1 MINQR
6 ILILT
11 LPSPPKE
18 RYLSLREYETYV
30 RKTKESHMEFAV
42 GEVTERRVLVDKK
55 MFFKGCHDLF
65 YDAIT
70 TIVILYAL

>member
-1 MINQR
+1 MSEYHPLYFDEEKSMINQR

-11 LPSPPKE
+11 FPSPPKE

-30 RKTKESHMEFAV
+30 IKTKESHMEFAV

-55 MFFKGCHDLF
+55 NHGLP
-65 YDAIT
+65 
-70 TIVILYAL
+70 

>member
-1 MINQR
+1 MSEYHPLYFDEEKSMINQR

-11 LPSPPKE
+11 FPSPPKE

-55 MFFKGCHDLF
+55 NVFQGLP
-65 YDAIT
+65 
-70 TIVILYAL
+70 